1 MNIAATQI
9 DTVGDTKITPVD
21 VLGCLNDVE
30 AKNAPSVL
38 HLRGD
43 ASLLTHGLRVSVVGS
58 RKASHEGLRRAA
70 VLGRVARPAR
80 HHGGE
85 WPG

>member
-9 DTVGDTKITPVD
+9 DAVGDTKITPAD
-21 VLGCLNDVE
+21 VLGCLNEVE

-43 ASLLTHGLRVSVVGS
+43 ASLLEHGLRVSVVGS
-58 RKASHEGLRRAA
+58 RKASAERIAA
-70 VLGRVARPAR
+70 RCGLGRGARPSR
-80 HHGGE
+80 NHGGE
-85 WPG
+85 RPG